1 MNTRIR
7 TALKSL
13 QLFKKL
19 AQLTPRKT
27 VSPISTSLGGP
38 KIKELAL
45 HPHLG
50 YILTQKIHHPHTPSD
65 FFVSAQNNL
74 TGIFSDRMMPKT
86 NTLPTQPTTPR
97 NSVLLYYFDL
107 S

>member
-1 MNTRIR
+1 MTQLLYSIEKVNTRIR

-50 YILTQKIHHPHTPSD
+50 YILTQKIHHPHTPRKT
-65 FFVSAQNNL
+65 L
-74 TGIFSDRMMPKT
+74 TIWIKKE
-86 NTLPTQPTTPR
+86 NKIHLYEITQD
-97 NSVLLYYFDL
+97 LL
-107 S
+107 